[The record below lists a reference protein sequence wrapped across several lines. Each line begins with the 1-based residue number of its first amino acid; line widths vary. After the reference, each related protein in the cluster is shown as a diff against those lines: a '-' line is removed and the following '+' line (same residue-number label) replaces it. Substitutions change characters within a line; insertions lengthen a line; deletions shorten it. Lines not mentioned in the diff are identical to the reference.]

1 MNRSHFTHLALL
13 IGSVVFLFA
22 ATWDSDAQDRMLTT
36 FSGRAVDE
44 AGNPVTGLTIAIFPV
59 EDGNGAWFPVH
70 DDQHDWPMDPP
81 AFQSETDS
89 EGHFAITDAIAG
101 PVLLTLLPYYK
112 PEAVILKVQIGGM
125 FLYPN
130 GEPWGR
136 GVVFS
141 MDRGEYIENVDVTVQ
156 HFLELR
162 GKVLKMGGNSLRN
175 ARIHLKVEQLGLGE
189 RYEDSGSMSWGTETD
204 DEGDFVQHISRYM
217 SGPAFYIMSVTYQ
230 GKRANLD
237 PIVVKPEDLTHE
249 PVFTFENLLMP
260 DLPEDAPRRFRASAS
275 ASADGGLDAQ
285 GVWVVNPANGHA
297 YKKIPFSS
305 TEDAI
310 SQASED
316 SAYIVAINDGAEQKW
331 LEQVFLPMWTLIGLS
346 DTEQEGEWRWQS
358 GEPVTYTN
366 WARYEPEDADNGD
379 EDYVI
384 LMAGKWM
391 DIGLEDIRW
400 RFVRGVL
407 LEKESSLIEK

>member
-1 MNRSHFTHLALL
+1 
-13 IGSVVFLFA
+13 
-22 ATWDSDAQDRMLTT
+22 
-36 FSGRAVDE
+36 
-44 AGNPVTGLTIAIFPV
+44 
-59 EDGNGAWFPVH
+59 
-70 DDQHDWPMDPP
+70 
-81 AFQSETDS
+81 
-89 EGHFAITDAIAG
+89 
-101 PVLLTLLPYYK
+101 
-112 PEAVILKVQIGGM
+112 
-125 FLYPN
+125 
-130 GEPWGR
+130 
-136 GVVFS
+136 
-141 MDRGEYIENVDVTVQ
+141 
-156 HFLELR
+156 
-162 GKVLKMGGNSLRN
+162 
-175 ARIHLKVEQLGLGE
+175 
-189 RYEDSGSMSWGTETD
+189 
-204 DEGDFVQHISRYM
+204 
-217 SGPAFYIMSVTYQ
+217 MSVTYQ